1 MWFFRCKIL
10 KTKKC
15 YSSTCIRQAGGQRI
29 ARKKGDPRGFV
40 VRDAPWSG
48 GGGKGHAPDTA
59 STEDFPEFGA
69 TVGKPSAPIAWGPR
83 RK

>member
-1 MWFFRCKIL
+1 MQDIKDQEMLQQYMHPSGSR
-10 KTKKC
+10 
-15 YSSTCIRQAGGQRI
+15 SDD
-29 ARKKGDPRGFV
+29 RKEKGDPRGFV

>member
-1 MWFFRCKIL
+1 MQDIKDQEMLQQYMHPSGRG
-10 KTKKC
+10 
-15 YSSTCIRQAGGQRI
+15 SED
-29 ARKKGDPRGFV
+29 RKEKGDPRGFV

-69 TVGKPSAPIAWGPR
+69 TVGKPSASIAWGPR